1 MASIEQ
7 LPGSLS
13 VTSKQGDDVTI
24 PVVFRSGEPSAAMN
38 LTGYTIEAHIFS
50 VTGNIDLTVY
60 SPDLSTG
67 AVSFTL
73 SKEQSSDLV
82 GVYRWEVTWIDPGL
96 KTRSVIEGT
105 WEFVKNV

>member
-1 MASIEQ
+1 MA
-7 LPGSLS
+7 
-13 VTSKQGDDVTI
+13 
-24 PVVFRSGEPSAAMN
+24 PVD
-38 LTGYTIEAHIFS
+38 LTGYTLEAHIFS
-50 VTGNIDLTVY
+50 SSGNIDLTVY

-73 SKEQSSDLV
+73 TKAQSEDLI
-82 GVYRWEVTWIDPGL
+82 GVYKWEVTWLDPGN